1 MQFQNRIPD
10 FHRAVARVLLFVM
23 LIQLSG
29 CSLFVGS
36 RQSITVA
43 SDPAGAEIL
52 INGENF
58 GASPATGTIRR
69 DEPASIMVRKKGY
82 ETVTRSTSTRLSG
95 WGIVDIIGGVIWLVP
110 FFGLLGA
117 GAWKQEPTNISVALP
132 EKETSSAVPAA
143 VEPVPTKTTSN
154 AVVLE

>member
-1 MQFQNRIPD
+1 MMNKNSMPNFYRG
-10 FHRAVARVLLFVM
+10 VARMLLFVM

-29 CSLFVGS
+29 CSLFVSS

-43 SDPAGAEIL
+43 SDPSGAEIL

-132 EKETSSAVPAA
+132 EKESASALPVAA
-143 VEPVPTKTTSN
+143 ESLPPKTTSN
-154 AVVLE
+154 SVVLE